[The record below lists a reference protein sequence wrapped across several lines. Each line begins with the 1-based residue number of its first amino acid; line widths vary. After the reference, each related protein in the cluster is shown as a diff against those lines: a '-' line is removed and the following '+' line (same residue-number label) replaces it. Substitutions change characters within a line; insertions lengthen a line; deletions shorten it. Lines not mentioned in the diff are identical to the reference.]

1 MAYYFFLGYDMLPV
15 PPEKMSIRI
24 RGKNKTI
31 SLINEG
37 EANLIKSPGLTDI
50 SFTVLLPNNQYSF
63 SDYNSSLKATALGA
77 LSSALFG
84 SNFSYKP
91 AKYFLDTFETAK
103 KAATP
108 LRFIVSRMSGSGL
121 SLLFST
127 NMLVTVEDYS
137 IEEDAKRYGIDC
149 AVPLKLRQYRP
160 FGTKKATLVTDENG
174 NQTLQIEEPRQ
185 TLDKTIPNAMTV
197 TAAGSVLEAVK
208 AVSGGSLDWRQIALN
223 NDIYNPAEDVKGRV
237 LKL

>member
-15 PPEKMSIRI
+15 PPEKMSLRV

-37 EANLIKSPGLTDI
+37 EVNLIKTPGLTDI
-50 SFTVLLPNNQYSF
+50 SFTVLLPNRSYDF
-63 SDYNSSLKATALGA
+63 SDYNSSLASAALGA
-77 LSSALFG
+77 VSSRLFG
-84 SNFSYKP
+84 SNFAYKP
-91 AKYFLDTFETAK
+91 ARYFLDSFEAAK
-103 KAATP
+103 KSALP
-108 LRFIVSRMSGSGL
+108 IRFIVSRMSGNGL

-137 IEEDAKRYGIDC
+137 VEEDAKRYGIDC

-160 FGTKKATLVTDENG
+160 FGTKKAALVTDENG
-174 NQTLQIEEPRQ
+174 NQTLQVEEPRPA
-185 TLDKTIPNAMTV
+185 LDKTIPSAMTV
-197 TAAGSVLEAVK
+197 TAANSVLEAVK
-208 AVSGGSLDWRQIALN
+208 SVSGGALDWRQVALN
-223 NDIYNPAEDVKGRV
+223 NGIYNPVEDVKGRV